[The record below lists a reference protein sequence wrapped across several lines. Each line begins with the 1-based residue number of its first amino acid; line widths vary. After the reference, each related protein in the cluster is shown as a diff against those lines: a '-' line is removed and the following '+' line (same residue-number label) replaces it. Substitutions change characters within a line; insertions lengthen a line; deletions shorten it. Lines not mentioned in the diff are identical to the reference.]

1 MSVKPLTIDTPCVG
15 ICSTVYGD
23 EICRGCKRTYD
34 EVIDWNRFTPEQK
47 SAVYDRLNEHAEHIV
62 SQFFTIVAPEKLAS
76 ALDDQSIRYRPDHSP
91 ATWVLQWLRFT
102 RFDKSWDELG
112 VTVMPEYQSYTRRA
126 LFTVLDDLLLTTSKQ
141 ASR

>member
-1 MSVKPLTIDTPCVG
+1 
-15 ICSTVYGD
+15 VYGD

-91 ATWVLQWLRFT
+91 PGCCNGCASPVSTNPGMSWV
-102 RFDKSWDELG
+102 
-112 VTVMPEYQSYTRRA
+112 
-126 LFTVLDDLLLTTSKQ
+126 
-141 ASR
+141 